1 MPTYFCDSLKD
12 VSIPNG
18 VARLEFQRLEAAP
31 GGENRE
37 LRMMAEFVVAI
48 PTQGLAQTMT
58 LLDGVRERLVREGI
72 FKTGAAEARE
82 GGAPDAARRAL
93 AKFLRL
99 RTRRPATRSPPAFAL
114 GARLLSPPATRCIDK
129 PPSPLCEGSR

>member
-12 VSIPNG
+12 VSILNG

-31 GGENRE
+31 GGDNRE
-37 LRMMAEFVVAI
+37 LRMIAEFTVAI
-48 PTQGLAQTMT
+48 PIQGLAQMLS

-72 FKTGAAEARE
+72 FKAGAAEAGKRS
-82 GGAPDAARRAL
+82 ARR
-93 AKFLRL
+93 RPPRDL
-99 RTRRPATRSPPAFAL
+99 RTFEAPRPPPGNPNPRAVVL